1 MHDELRFSAPLG
13 ILGGHGEIVLRNYLI
28 LFLRERNQLVK
39 EVAESEMWREYLT
52 ETAGI
57 G

>member
-1 MHDELRFSAPLG
+1 M
-13 ILGGHGEIVLRNYLI
+13 LRNYLI

-52 ETAGI
+52 ETTGI